1 MRDPQSGED
10 ATGLA
15 GRRRWRPAADRADED
30 GDDERPEVDLLATAE
45 RMSVIRHLSACLM
58 PCRSSNPL
66 PVSTRECTPSESIAE
81 LPVTAAAAN
90 FVAAMHRLPA
100 IAAYTTAVELRVAI
114 EADRD

>member
-45 RMSVIRHLSACLM
+45 RMSVIRHLSALSDAM
-58 PCRSSNPL
+58 QEQQS
-66 PVSTRECTPSESIAE
+66 
-81 LPVTAAAAN
+81 
-90 FVAAMHRLPA
+90 VACIDQGMHAL
-100 IAAYTTAVELRVAI
+100 
-114 EADRD
+114 

>member
-1 MRDPQSGED
+1 
-10 ATGLA
+10 
-15 GRRRWRPAADRADED
+15 
-30 GDDERPEVDLLATAE
+30 
-45 RMSVIRHLSACLM
+45 MSVIRHLSACLM

-90 FVAAMHRLPA
+90 FRGRDGLPA
-100 IAAYTTAVELRVAI
+100 IAAYTTAVALRVAI